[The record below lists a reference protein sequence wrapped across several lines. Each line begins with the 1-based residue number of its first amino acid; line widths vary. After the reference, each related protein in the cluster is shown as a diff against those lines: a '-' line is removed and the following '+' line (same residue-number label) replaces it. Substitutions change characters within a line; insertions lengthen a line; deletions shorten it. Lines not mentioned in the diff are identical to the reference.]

1 MTFDKRS
8 ADGAFL
14 TLHVVFLTKPSPSN
28 GWFNDVRG
36 WCVQYCN
43 QHWHSENF
51 NWNVSTVDELFNT
64 LNTSS
69 YYNPLNTGLFKF
81 LADKSGDA
89 FLVNTVKNYEK
100 RFSCEKIERL
110 NFIKDIKV
118 IGNNISETESAL
130 IVNTLKDN
138 KVTIGQLCN
147 LCLPR
152 VTGYSV
158 DAFSAFNANST
169 LILNATESLL
179 EFYNSVKVCF
189 YKFVSVSF

>member
-1 MTFDKRS
+1 MKFDDNS
-8 ADGAFL
+8 AVLAFFKL
-14 TLHVVFLTKPSPSN
+14 TNIFLAKPPPSN
-28 GWFNDVRG
+28 NWFNDVRE

-43 QHWHSENF
+43 EHWHSENF
-51 NWNVSTVDELFNT
+51 NWNVSTINELFDM
-64 LNTSS
+64 LRRSS
-69 YYNPLNTGLFKF
+69 YYNHLNTGLFKF
-81 LADKSGDA
+81 LADKSGDV

-130 IVNTLKDN
+130 IVNTLLDN

-158 DAFSAFNANST
+158 DPLSAFIANST

>member
-1 MTFDKRS
+1 MFS
-8 ADGAFL
+8 AINAFSV
-14 TLHVVFLTKPSPSN
+14 LHQVFLTKPSPSN

-43 QHWHSENF
+43 QHWNSENF

-64 LNTSS
+64 INTSS

-100 RFSCEKIERL
+100 RFSCEKIEWL

-138 KVTIGQLCN
+138 KVTIGQLYN

-152 VTGYSV
+152 VTGYSGTV
-158 DAFSAFNANST
+158 GGLIAFNANST

-179 EFYNSVKVCF
+179 EFYNSIKVCF

>member
-1 MTFDKRS
+1 M
-8 ADGAFL
+8 
-14 TLHVVFLTKPSPSN
+14 LHEVFLKKPSPSN
-28 GWFNDVRG
+28 GWFNDVSG

-51 NWNVSTVDELFNT
+51 NWNVSTVYKLFNM
-64 LNTSS
+64 LKRSS

-81 LADKSGDA
+81 LADKSGDV
-89 FLVNTVKNYEK
+89 FLVNSVKNYEK

-118 IGNNISETESAL
+118 IGNNISETESVL

-152 VTGYSV
+152 VTGYRVTLSALSV
-158 DAFSAFNANST
+158 VNANST

>member
-1 MTFDKRS
+1 M
-8 ADGAFL
+8 
-14 TLHVVFLTKPSPSN
+14 LHELFLTKPSPSN
-28 GWFNDVRG
+28 GWFNNVRG

-43 QHWHSENF
+43 QHWHSEYF
-51 NWNVSTVDELFNT
+51 NWNVSTVNGLFNM
-64 LNTSS
+64 LETSS

-81 LADKSGDA
+81 LADKSGDV

-152 VTGYSV
+152 VTGASV
-158 DAFSAFNANST
+158 VDLITLSDNST

>member
-1 MTFDKRS
+1 M
-8 ADGAFL
+8 ADIAFSM
-14 TLHVVFLTKPSPSN
+14 LHDVFLTKPSPSN

-51 NWNVSTVDELFNT
+51 NWNVSTVYELFDM
-64 LNTSS
+64 LKTSS

-81 LADKSGDA
+81 LADKSGDV

-100 RFSCEKIERL
+100 RFSYEKIERL
-110 NFIKDIKV
+110 DFIKDIKV

-158 DAFSAFNANST
+158 GGLSAFHAFNPNST

>member
-1 MTFDKRS
+1 MHK
-8 ADGAFL
+8 
-14 TLHVVFLTKPSPSN
+14 VFSSKPSPSN
-28 GWFNDVRG
+28 NWFNDVRG

-51 NWNVSTVDELFNT
+51 NWNVSTVYELFNT

-100 RFSCEKIERL
+100 RFSCEKIECL

-152 VTGYSV
+152 VTGYNVHSL
-158 DAFSAFNANST
+158 SAFNANST

-179 EFYNSVKVCF
+179 
-189 YKFVSVSF
+189 